1 MFGTSLLGAE
11 EKGMREQ
18 IEELMAR
25 IAKLKALMVERAYD
39 EDFVDHAQHQ
49 VAAYQTR
56 IEILQS
62 CEIAEHL
69 LG

>member
-1 MFGTSLLGAE
+1 
-11 EKGMREQ
+11 MRER
-18 IEELMAR
+18 IEELTRR
-25 IAKLKALMVERAYD
+25 IAKLELLMAERSYD
-39 EDFVDHAQHQ
+39 EDFVEHAKHQ

-62 CEIAEHL
+62 CEVAEHL